1 MKSKLVFQEGCF
13 QINLKNLTVD
23 RYYKKGGFRDRI
35 QFKSKD
41 SLIDAIT
48 QK

>member
-1 MKSKLVFQEGCF
+1 MKKKLVFQEGYF
-13 QINLKNLTVD
+13 NINWKSLTVD
-23 RYYKKGGFRDRI
+23 RYHKKGGFRDRI

-48 QK
+48 KK